1 MGQGVEGGWQMVR
14 YLILIAMLT
23 GCASHDSPT
32 WGKQKEAPFGWYQYC
47 LDNPKDIECKP

>member
-14 YLILIAMLT
+14 YLILIAMLA

-32 WGKQKEAPFGWYQYC
+32 WGEQKKAPVGWIQYC